1 MKYSEYL
8 MDRLVEHGYT
18 HCFFVAGGNSMHL
31 LDAARKRMR
40 CIPFVHEVSAA
51 IAAEYF
57 NETQIRKEQRAFVM
71 VTAGPGL
78 TNAITG
84 IAGAYLE
91 SRELLVLG
99 GQVKSTDLAS
109 GGLRQRGIQE
119 IDGVSA
125 VRPFTKLAKR
135 LDSPITGVELDN
147 ALRLTSEGRPGP
159 VFLELCLDTQARE
172 VEKDSHSNSSFQP
185 VATDLA
191 VEYLTEL
198 SRLIQDSQRPVLLIG
213 GGISRS
219 MKATL
224 MDVLSNIQVP
234 TMTTWNGADRISSD
248 HPLYFGRPN
257 TWGQR
262 SSNILLQQSD
272 LVVALGTRLGLQQTG
287 FNWREFAPVAKVVQV
302 DIDPAELEKGHP
314 SIYLGLCTDANK
326 VLSHMKSL
334 PPQSWSEWV
343 DFAVDVRSSLPLSE
357 DSNSVDPRFINS
369 YDFVLELSK
378 HVADSDLVVP
388 CSSGG
393 AFTVMMQA
401 FMQKANQTIIT
412 NKGLASMGYGLA
424 GAVGAALAQPRARV
438 VLVEGDGGFSQNL
451 QELATVSRNRLNV
464 KMFVFANNGYASIR
478 MTQTN
483 YFGGQYLGCDTE
495 SGLGFPNWKTLAE
508 TYQIPFAELTSLL
521 WQSDSFMKAWSSPD
535 PLLVMV
541 PIDPVQT
548 YFPKISS
555 RVTTTGSMESAPLHL
570 MTPDLDERVH
580 HRVFKY
586 LRS

>member
-1 MKYSEYL
+1 
-8 MDRLVEHGYT
+8 
-18 HCFFVAGGNSMHL
+18 MHL

-57 NETQIRKEQRAFVM
+57 NETQFRKEKRAFVM

-78 TNAITG
+78 TNAVTG
-84 IAGAYLE
+84 IAGAFLE

-99 GQVKSTDLAS
+99 GQVKSIDLATR
-109 GGLRQRGIQE
+109 GLRQRGIQE

-125 VRPFTKLAKR
+125 VRPFTKLARR
-135 LDSPITGVELDN
+135 LESPITGAELDDV
-147 ALRLTSEGRPGP
+147 LRLTSGGRPGP

-172 VEKDSHSNSSFQP
+172 VEDSSSPTSRPQTRAKESIVDH
-185 VATDLA
+185 VAHLR
-191 VEYLTEL
+191 EL
-198 SRLIQDSQRPVLLIG
+198 IRESQRPVLLIG

-224 MDVLSNIQVP
+224 IEVLKNTQLP
-234 TMTTWNGADRISSD
+234 TMTTWNGADRIASD
-248 HPLYFGRPN
+248 HPMFFGRPN

-262 SSNILLQQSD
+262 SSNILIQQSD
-272 LVVALGTRLGLQQTG
+272 LVIALGTRLGLQQTG
-287 FNWREFAPVAKVVQV
+287 FNWPEFAPKAKIVQV

-314 SIYLGLCTDANK
+314 FVYLGICTDANR
-326 VLSHMKSL
+326 VLSDMQSL
-334 PPQSWSEWV
+334 PSQSWTEWLK
-343 DFAVDVRSSLPLSE
+343 FAIDVRSSLPLSE
-357 DSNSVDPRFINS
+357 HSNSVDPPFVNS

-378 HVADSDLVVP
+378 NVTDSDLIIP

-401 FMQKANQTIIT
+401 FMQKADQTIIT

-424 GAVGAALAQPRARV
+424 GAVGAGLAQPHARV

-451 QELATVSRNRLNV
+451 QELATVSRNHLNL
-464 KMFVFANNGYASIR
+464 KMFIFANNGYASIR

-495 SGLGFPNWKTLAE
+495 SGLGFPNWQKLAE
-508 TYQIPFAELTSLL
+508 TYQIQFVELSDKL
-521 WQSDSFMKAWSSPD
+521 WRSFEFEKAWSSPD

-541 PIDPVQT
+541 PIDPAQT

-555 RVTTTGSMESAPLHL
+555 RVTASGSMESAPLHL
-570 MTPDLDERVH
+570 MTPDLDEGLSTK
-580 HRVFKY
+580 VFKY
-586 LRS
+586 LHT